1 MRNGFA
7 PCRRASSERSVACCE
22 RPTEPLRTHGRSHS
36 CRWRRWS
43 LGPWASSTVRRHGT
57 TPCPAFPCVTLLSLA
72 CPYVA
77 LGALWPAGAKGGFGS
92 ACLPRRTTGRERAR
106 ARQATGNKYRNCTG
120 IHLCTPRHCASV
132 AQGHPVSPK
141 AFPHTGAHS
150 VNEWQPFAWRSRR
163 CQSRTARVPNRRF
176 ERR

>member
-1 MRNGFA
+1 MPLESLLEACNRVRNGFA

-92 ACLPRRTTGRERAR
+92 ACLPLGVQPAASAR
-106 ARQATGNKYRNCTG
+106 APDKLPVISTGTVPASTYV
-120 IHLCTPRHCASV
+120 RHAIV
-132 AQGHPVSPK
+132 HPSHK
-141 AFPHTGAHS
+141 DTLFLRKHFPTL
-150 VNEWQPFAWRSRR
+150 
-163 CQSRTARVPNRRF
+163 ARIL
-176 ERR
+176 